1 MPNIKVDTKFF
12 LKSKTILFNG
22 LTVLVVLATHFG
34 FTPNQELAEEVT
46 KVLIALVPIV
56 NIVLRFITSKSVHL

>member
-1 MPNIKVDTKFF
+1 MSNTKIDTKFF